1 MHEKV
6 ESFLTQRQA
15 EESIRRSKHLVELG
29 LYEKVYSNSTTYS
42 DEFPYPET
50 DEKGAIINYYKKLPI
65 DITDE
70 EYAEIKKY
78 SHAYS
83 SGKNRIAVALT
94 VIAWVIYIVGF
105 VSGLINYGSPTD
117 SLVYWCGALI
127 SGTTFLGFAEIIKL
141 LNDIKNK

>member
-6 ESFLTQRQA
+6 ASFLTQKQA
-15 EESIRRSKHLVELG
+15 EETIRKNKHLVDLG

-42 DEFPYPET
+42 DEFPYPEE
-50 DEKGAIINYYKKLPI
+50 DEKGAIINYYKKVAI

-70 EYAEIKKY
+70 EYAEIKKH
-78 SHAYS
+78 SFAYS
-83 SGKNRIAVALT
+83 PHKNAIAIALT
-94 VIAWVIYIVGF
+94 VIAWIIYIVGF
-105 VSGLINYGSPTD
+105 ISGIIITSNASAALTYWFGS
-117 SLVYWCGALI
+117 LI

>member
-1 MHEKV
+1 MHEMV
-6 ESFLTQRQA
+6 ESFLKQKKS
-15 EESIRRSKHLVELG
+15 EEAVRKNKHLIDIG

-42 DEFPYPET
+42 DEFPYPEE
-50 DEKGAIINYYKKLPI
+50 DEKGAIINYYKKVAI

-70 EYAEIKKY
+70 EYAEIKKH
-78 SHAYS
+78 SFAYS
-83 SGKNRIAVALT
+83 PHKNIIAVALS

-105 VSGLINYGSPTD
+105 IGGFIIAGDAAAALS
-117 SLVYWCGALI
+117 YWCGALI